1 MSFYSR
7 IAEALDEVGIE
18 SRVVD
23 GLLLVPIAPELEIQF
38 QHIEVEGGLSTI
50 DAANVFVART
60 DEDGADGSDVE
71 NSELTA
77 AVDDE
82 FETDELD
89 SESDG
94 DVDGGAE
101 EAGIED
107 EDGVNEERFEAA
119 LVSVVFSV
127 EGAVEEV
134 NKHMTT
140 DQLVTVLH
148 DLLEGTDDR
157 ISNLEFV
164 QDSRDALAVSA
175 EVGDGSLLHVQ
186 LSDGDEGAQALVRF
200 VAFGEDFDI
209 LIEQAESELFSED
222 LDLDDDERYELYQ
235 ATVADIGELTKE
247 VLELGTFTDFDLL
260 FNALAVAEV
269 QAREW
274 ESLLAPLDDG
284 SVDAFDGGFVN
295 GELG

>member
-7 IAEALDEVGIE
+7 IAEALDEEGIE

-38 QHIEVEGGLSTI
+38 QHIQVEGGLSTI
-50 DAANVFVART
+50 DAANVFVARS
-60 DEDGADGSDVE
+60 EDSDAFDGVDG
-71 NSELTA
+71 LA
-77 AVDDE
+77 GIDDE
-82 FETDELD
+82 LGDSDLELL
-89 SESDG
+89 
-94 DVDGGAE
+94 
-101 EAGIED
+101 ED
-107 EDGVNEERFEAA
+107 EGVDEPFDAA

-157 ISNLEFV
+157 ISDLEFV
-164 QDSRDALAVSA
+164 QDVHDALSVSA

-186 LSDGDEGAQALVRF
+186 LSDGDEGAQATVQF
-200 VAFGEDFDI
+200 VTFGEDFDT
-209 LIEQAESELFSED
+209 LIEQAESEIFSDD
-222 LDLDDDERYELYQ
+222 LDLGESEKFELYQ
-235 ATVADIGELTKE
+235 STVADIGELTQE

-260 FNALAVAEV
+260 FNALAVAQV
-269 QAREW
+269 QAHEW
-274 ESLLAPLDDG
+274 EVLLAPLDDELLPFDG
-284 SVDAFDGGFVN
+284 ESAEAFD
-295 GELG
+295 ELEELDEVEG